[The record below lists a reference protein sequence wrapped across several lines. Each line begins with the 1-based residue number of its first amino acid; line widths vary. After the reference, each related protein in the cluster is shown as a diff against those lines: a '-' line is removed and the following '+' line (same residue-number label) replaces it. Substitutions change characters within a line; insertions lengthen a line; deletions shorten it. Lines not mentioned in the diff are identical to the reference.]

1 MPARSGCRDT
11 RQKGPE
17 DATYQWGVVRE
28 ERWGWENGRRAAAR
42 RCHASQSASKQV
54 RSCTALIVLGSV
66 TLAHYCI
73 ATEIHGLVRICYRE
87 VRRYLVGVAHCLLV
101 YLLLPSQHC
110 VPHSVA
116 MGEKAPR
123 FAWGSA
129 LRLSSWNHPPDW
141 MRKDWAGNDFF
152 PPRSFSVVNAHPA

>member
-1 MPARSGCRDT
+1 M
-11 RQKGPE
+11 
-17 DATYQWGVVRE
+17 
-28 ERWGWENGRRAAAR
+28 
-42 RCHASQSASKQV
+42 
-54 RSCTALIVLGSV
+54 
-66 TLAHYCI
+66 
-73 ATEIHGLVRICYRE
+73 
-87 VRRYLVGVAHCLLV
+87 AHCLLV

-152 PPRSFSVVNAHPA
+152 PLDLFRSSMLTRLDGFPT